1 MNEKYFQLLSAFHS
15 FKIRKGKAVA
25 IYFMCID
32 RAIHNPIIEIG
43 FLGVSAMQVFLN
55 VQFLK

>member
-25 IYFMCID
+25 IYFIGIYG
-32 RAIHNPIIEIG
+32 AIHYPILKIG
-43 FLGVSAMQVFLN
+43 FPGVSTMQVFLN

>member
-25 IYFMCID
+25 IYFIGIYG
-32 RAIHNPIIEIG
+32 AIHYPILKIG
-43 FLGVSAMQVFLN
+43 FPGVPQCKYF
-55 VQFLK
+55 